1 MAYRIGIEDGAAG
14 GDGAARNAPAWHG
27 TEGLK
32 ASTTKTTAPTMETA
46 SGINAT
52 AVKTASGMKASASM
66 ETATHAAMEAAG
78 TASMETTAPT
88 TMKTAPAPDMSRF
101 GWVCV
106 RQPQAR
112 EDPSKCQRDPL
123 ATHSS
128 QHVFLHLS

>member
-32 ASTTKTTAPTMETA
+32 ASTTKTTAPSMETA
-46 SGINAT
+46 S
-52 AVKTASGMKASASM
+52 
-66 ETATHAAMEAAG
+66 HAAMEAAG

-106 RQPQAR
+106 RELDECAR
-112 EDPSKCQRDPL
+112 EDPSECQRDL
-123 ATHSS
+123 LTAHSS
-128 QHVFLHLS
+128 QHVFLPP